1 METLILDI
9 GYDELYVKEQDGL
22 VVIHRLDTQTGQPG
36 RSTYLEDSTVKQLRD
51 WLNMFLARK
60 SSPLP
65 LEISGP
71 KRGDYLVGD
80 RKPVTPAVEV
90 PAVTEVGEATGT
102 NAEQRL
108 EAAGKPS
115 AAGTAFSPN
124 KGSKDIIALSLDKQ
138 LGLIHRV
145 IERQESGQ
153 LFTLREACT
162 YTRLRQDDL
171 LTWMEDVNMP
181 YNVGVGTL
189 SGWAEEHWRGDW
201 TLEWDPDADLPS
213 QEWWI
218 EREQSKDWEEVD
230 IFVPAAKIG
239 RFLDLVNS
247 VRDISP
253 MNVRGAA
260 RWLGIRQGEV
270 LELLNHANA
279 RSYSTFLSKG
289 KEVPHALIGDWT
301 IDWRPE
307 WGKPKFGLWFGR

>member
-1 METLILDI
+1 METLVLDV

-51 WLNMFLARK
+51 WLDLFLARK
-60 SSPLP
+60 SLSLP

-71 KRGDYLVGD
+71 RRGDYLVGD
-80 RKPVTPAVEV
+80 LKPVAPAVEV
-90 PAVTEVGEATGT
+90 PAVTEAGEATGT

-124 KGSKDIIALSLDKQ
+124 KGNKDIIVLSLDKQ
-138 LGLIHRV
+138 LGLIRRV
-145 IERQESGQ
+145 IEHQESGQ
-153 LFTLREACT
+153 LYTLREACA

-171 LTWMEDVNMP
+171 LAWMEDVRMP
-181 YNVGVGTL
+181 YNVGVETL
-189 SGWAEEHWRGDW
+189 SGWAEERWRGDW
-201 TLEWDPDADLPS
+201 TLEWYPDADLPS

-218 EREQSKDWEEVD
+218 EREQSKDWDEVS

-239 RFLDLVNS
+239 RFLDLVNN
-247 VRDISP
+247 VRNISP
-253 MNVRGAA
+253 MNVRSAA
-260 RWLGIRQGEV
+260 RWLGIRQDEV
-270 LELLNHANA
+270 LELLNHAHA
-279 RSYSTFLSKG
+279 RSYSTFRSKD

-307 WGKPKFGLWFGR
+307 WGKPQFGLWFAR